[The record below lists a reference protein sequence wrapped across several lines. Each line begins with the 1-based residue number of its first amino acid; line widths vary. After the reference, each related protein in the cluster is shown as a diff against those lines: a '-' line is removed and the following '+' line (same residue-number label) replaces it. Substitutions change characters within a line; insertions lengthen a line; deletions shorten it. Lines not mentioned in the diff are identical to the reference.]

1 MEHVNILTS
10 FIAGVVMF
18 LAPCTLP
25 LVPGFI
31 SFISHGERQFVVK
44 RAGMFCLG
52 FLLTFMVFGLF
63 AGILGTALLPYKLL
77 VQRIGA
83 IFVIILGLYMLGV
96 FQLPFFNALSFGDSL
111 RKVFS
116 SKASPF
122 FFGVSIALGWSP
134 CVGPVLAGIFFYA
147 AFSFSIFQ
155 ALWLFLFFAL
165 GFIVPFMFV
174 AYLVGRGKNPS
185 LRSSKWLN
193 IFAGLILIFIGGL
206 LLSDDFNLLAA
217 WAYKALQFIDYE
229 KINNLL

>member
-1 MEHVNILTS
+1 MQNVNILTS
-10 FIAGVVMF
+10 FIAGIVMF

-52 FLLTFMVFGLF
+52 FLLTFLVFGLF

-77 VQRIGA
+77 VQRIA
-83 IFVIILGLYMLGV
+83 AVFVIILGLYMLG
-96 FQLPFFNALSFGDSL
+96 FFRLSFFERQPFGDSL
-111 RKVFS
+111 RRMFA

-147 AFSFSIFQ
+147 AFSWSIFQ
-155 ALWLFLFFAL
+155 ALWLFLFFAI
-165 GFIVPFMFV
+165 GFIVPFMLV
-174 AYLVGRGKNPS
+174 AHLVKNGKSLN

-193 IFAGLILIFIGGL
+193 IFAGLILIFVGVL
-206 LLSDDFNLLAA
+206 LLKDDFNLLAS
-217 WAYKALQFIDYE
+217 WAYKVFQFIDYE